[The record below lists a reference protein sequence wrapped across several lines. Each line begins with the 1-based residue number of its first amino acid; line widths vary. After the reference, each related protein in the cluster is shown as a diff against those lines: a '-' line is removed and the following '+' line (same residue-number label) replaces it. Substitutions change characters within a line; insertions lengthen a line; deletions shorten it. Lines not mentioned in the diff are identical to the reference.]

1 MTMKKLILLLLPA
14 MLIAQKTTGIVR
26 DSLTGKPV
34 QYASIW
40 IQNEDISAMADSLGQ
55 FSVRT
60 TNPDKTLV
68 FSATGYETKSVRLAQ
83 SRNLLLTP
91 ISPTE
96 NTEKPKCTQKIEIGD
111 YHIRN
116 SDLTY
121 GNHGRPWMLARKF
134 ILGPQQQSMRVLDK
148 LELYTDCHN
157 NNMKCALRFFAI
169 DANGNPGRELTNKQV
184 IFRVD
189 RGRDDTEIDLSKYG
203 IVVPEDGFFIAV
215 SWLIIDQNIKRW
227 YDKRPMQYKDYDP
240 GIGAMASEVNSTWEY
255 KFGKWAPMAKL
266 PEDYAMRA
274 YRGKYPEVAMKIT
287 LSN

>member
-1 MTMKKLILLLLPA
+1 MFPAILL
-14 MLIAQKTTGIVR
+14 AQKTTGIVR
-26 DSLTGKPV
+26 DSVTGKPV
-34 QYASIW
+34 QYTSIW
-40 IQNEDISAMADSLGQ
+40 VMNDDISVMADSLGQ
-55 FSVRT
+55 FSIRT

-68 FSATGYETKSVRLAQ
+68 FSATGYAAKSVPLAQ
-83 SRNLLLTP
+83 AKNLLLIP
-91 ISPTE
+91 ISLIE
-96 NTEKPKCTQKIEIGD
+96 NTEKPQRTRKTEIGD

-121 GNHGRPWMLARKF
+121 GSHGRPWMLARKF
-134 ILGPQQQSMRVLDK
+134 SLTPQQQATRVLDK

-169 DANGNPGRELTNKQV
+169 DQNGNPGRELTNKPV

-189 RGRDDTEIDLSKYG
+189 RGRDDTEIELSRYG
-203 IVVPEDGFFIAV
+203 IVVPADGFFVAV

-255 KFGKWAPMAKL
+255 KFGKWQPIAKL

-274 YRGKYPEVAMKIT
+274 YRGKYPEVAMRLT